1 MSDYLD
7 LPLEPDPV
15 IEAYKKDVDVTLL
28 DRNLAL
34 TVEERFRQLESMA
47 RFVEAARKAREAAE
61 LELLLERERNSG
73 QA

>member
-28 DRNLAL
+28 IENLKLTPAQRMRNL
-34 TVEERFRQLESMA
+34 TSVSRFLDKYRGA
-47 RFVEAARKAREAAE
+47 AARGGAAPAE
-61 LELLLERERNSG
+61 SPR
-73 QA
+73 

>member
-1 MSDYLD
+1 MRDYLD

-28 DRNLAL
+28 IENLKL

-47 RFVEAARKAREAAE
+47 RFVESARKAREAGERQPASVAE
-61 LELLLERERNSG
+61 R
-73 QA
+73 